1 MTKDNKFCFI
11 ICTNNELYLDEC
23 IHYICH
29 LNVPDGYE
37 VEVLT
42 VVNAESM
49 TAGYN
54 EAMLQSDAK
63 YKIYMH
69 QDVFLINKN
78 ILNDILEIF
87 LSDKKI
93 GLIGCIGYETVSAD
107 GIMWHGRCRGKI
119 YKTSGEK
126 YPEYATYRY
135 SKEKDGYY
143 QVALIDGLFMATS
156 RDLAWNRELKHWDFY
171 DAFQSV
177 NFLENGYKIVVPGQ
191 RYPWCIHDDNKI
203 LNLLHY
209 DQYRQLFMKRYEN
222 ILGKHVLQIQQMVRK
237 G

>member
-11 ICTNNELYLDEC
+11 ICTNNELYLRES

-29 LNVPDGYE
+29 LHVPDGYE
-37 VEVLT
+37 VEILT
-42 VVNAESM
+42 VADAESM

-87 LSDKKI
+87 LSDEGI
-93 GLIGCIGYETVSAD
+93 GLIGCVGYETVAAD
-107 GIMWHGRCRGKI
+107 GIMWHENRKGKI
-119 YKTSGEK
+119 FKADGEN
-126 YPEYATYRY
+126 YPEYTTYRY

-156 RDLAWNRELKHWDFY
+156 RDLVWNRELKHWDFY
-171 DAFQSV
+171 DVFQSIS
-177 NFLENGYKIVVPGQ
+177 FLENGYKNVVPVQ

-203 LNLLHY
+203 LNLTHY
-209 DQYRQLFMKRYEN
+209 DQYRRLFMEKYKN
-222 ILGKHVLQIQQMVRK
+222 ILGKNVFQIQQLWRRA
-237 G
+237 